1 MHGYG
6 MDGREHGVDVDVRV
20 GADHAL
26 ALIFRAR
33 K

>member
-6 MDGREHGVDVDVRV
+6 MDGREHGVGVDVRV
-20 GADHAL
+20 GADHAQ

>member
-1 MHGYG
+1 VHGYG
-6 MDGREHGVDVDVRV
+6 MERRGHGVDVDVRV

>member
-6 MDGREHGVDVDVRV
+6 MDGREHGVDVDVRA
-20 GADHAL
+20 GADLAL